1 VKNSFWKPVEETDM
15 RKLHLVCNAHL
26 DPVWLWQWEEGA
38 AEALSTFR
46 TAADFCDAFEG
57 FVFNHNEALLY
68 EYVEEYDPALFRR
81 IQKLV
86 AQGKWHIMGGWYLQ
100 PDCNMPA
107 GESFVRQILHGRSYF
122 LEKFHTVAETAV
134 NLDPFG
140 HSRGLVQILAKSGYH
155 SYLFCRPLQADCLL
169 PDDDF
174 VWIGFDDSRVTA
186 HRSSGH
192 YLSKRGAAADKV
204 KQWMD
209 ANPGRNT
216 GMLLWGVGNHGGGP
230 SRVDLD
236 SLEVLRRE
244 TRDWQILHSLPEGY
258 FEDLRRNSPSLPEVK
273 KSLNPFAVGCYTS
286 QIRVKQKHRRLENEL
301 YAAEKMC
308 SSAAVQGLLPYPREQ
323 LLEAARDL
331 LFSEFHDI
339 LPGSAIEPAE
349 EDALRRLDHGL
360 EILSRVKLKAFL
372 ALAAGQPRAEQ
383 GRIPILAY
391 NPHPY
396 RVCADFACELQ
407 LPDQNRSGNRSEIE
421 VFRSGKRL
429 PAQLEKELS
438 HLAMDWRKRVVFH
451 AELEPSTMNRFD
463 CRVRAPSAPESVSRG
478 IEKDF
483 LFETEEITVLINGK
497 TGLVDCYR
505 IGDRDFLR
513 PSSFSPVVLKDTP
526 DPWGMTAHRFGPQA
540 GRFELLSP
548 EQAAE
553 LSGIPGAGL
562 PPVRIIE
569 EGEVRTVVEALFGY
583 GRSFL
588 NQRYCLPKH
597 GRELTIEIRVNWN
610 EKDRMLK
617 WTVPCPWP
625 SPRCIRQ
632 VAFGAEELP
641 ESGEEGVFQKWVLLS
656 SEQENIAL
664 SCINDGIYG
673 LDFDRGTLGLSLLR
687 SPAYSALPSAGKLEM
702 PKDRFLPRIDQ
713 GERRFSFRVCG
724 GELRERLRHVGR
736 EAAVHNGPPF
746 LLSCYPA
753 GEGKTVQPLVEL
765 HDPVIELSA
774 FKQAHAGRDYIVRLF
789 EPTGKD
795 RSAVIEIPPAGIK
808 KTLRFKAF
816 EVKTYKLDLESGTLS
831 EVSMTEQDL

>member
-1 VKNSFWKPVEETDM
+1 M

-26 DPVWLWQWEEGA
+26 DPVWLWRWEEGA

-46 TAADFCDAFEG
+46 SAADFCDTFEG

-68 EYVEEYDPALFRR
+68 EYIEEYDPDLFHR
-81 IQKLV
+81 IETLV
-86 AQGKWHIMGGWYLQ
+86 ARGRWHIMGGWYLQ

-134 NLDPFG
+134 NFDPFG

-155 SYLFCRPLQADCLL
+155 SYLFCRPLQADCPL

-174 VWIGFDDSRVTA
+174 MWIGFDGSRITA

-204 KQWMD
+204 VQWID
-209 ANPGRNT
+209 ANPGRDT
-216 GMLLWGVGNHGGGP
+216 GMVLWGVGNHGGGP

-236 SLEVLRRE
+236 NLEVLRRK
-244 TRDWQILHSLPEGY
+244 TRNWQILHSLPEGY
-258 FEDLRRNSPSLPEVK
+258 FEDLRKNSPSLPEVK

-301 YAAEKMC
+301 YGAEKMC

-360 EILSRVKLKAFL
+360 EILSRVKLKAFF
-372 ALAAGQPRAEQ
+372 ALAAGQPRARE
-383 GRIPILAY
+383 GEIPILVY
-391 NPHPY
+391 NPHPH
-396 RVCADFACELQ
+396 RVCGDFACELQ
-407 LPDQNRSGNRSEIE
+407 LPDQDRSGNRSRIE
-421 VFRSGKRL
+421 VFQSGNRL

-438 HLAMDWRKRVVFH
+438 HLAMDWRKRIVFH
-451 AELEPSTMNRFD
+451 AELESGTMNRFD
-463 CRVRAPSAPESVSRG
+463 CRVLAPSAPVSAGRG
-478 IEKDF
+478 VEEDY
-483 LFETEEITVLINGK
+483 LFETQDVTVRINGK
-497 TGLVDCYR
+497 SGLVDCYR
-505 IGDRDFLR
+505 VGGLDFLK
-513 PSSFSPVVLKDTP
+513 PGSFSPVVLRDTP
-526 DPWGMTAHRFGPQA
+526 DPWGMSSHRFGPQA
-540 GRFELLSP
+540 GCFELLPP

-553 LSGIPGAGL
+553 LSGIAGSKL
-562 PPVRIIE
+562 PSVRLIE

-588 NQRYCLPKH
+588 YQRYYLPKH
-597 GRELTIEIRVNWN
+597 GRELKIEIRVIWN
-610 EKDRMLK
+610 EKDKMLK
-617 WTVPCPWP
+617 WTLPCPWP

-632 VAFGAEELP
+632 VAFGTEELP
-641 ESGEEGVFQKWVLLS
+641 ESGEEGVFQKWVLLAA
-656 SEQENIAL
+656 EQEDIAL

-673 LDFDRGTLGLSLLR
+673 LDFDRGALRLSLLR
-687 SPAYSALPSAGKLEM
+687 SPAYSALPSGGNLEM

-713 GERRFSFRVCG
+713 GERRFTFWVCG
-724 GELRERLRHVGR
+724 GGLQERLWHVSR
-736 EAAVHNGPPF
+736 EAAVHNQPPF
-746 LLSCYPA
+746 LLSFHPGGGGRRA
-753 GEGKTVQPLVEL
+753 QPLIEL
-765 HDPVIELSA
+765 HDKVIELSA
-774 FKQAHAGRDYIVRLF
+774 FKQAHAGRDYILRLF

-795 RSAVIEIPPAGIK
+795 RSTVIEIPSAGIRQK
-808 KTLRFKAF
+808 LRFEAF
-816 EVKTYKLDLESGTLS
+816 EVKTYRLDVERRILS
-831 EVSMTEQDL
+831 EVSLTEQDL